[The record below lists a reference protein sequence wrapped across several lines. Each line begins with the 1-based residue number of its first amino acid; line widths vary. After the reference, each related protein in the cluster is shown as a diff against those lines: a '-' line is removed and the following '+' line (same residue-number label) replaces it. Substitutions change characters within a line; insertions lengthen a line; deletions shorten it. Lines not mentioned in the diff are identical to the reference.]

1 MAQTGKGKA
10 ADVRYLELCLFLSQ
24 EESALLDDD
33 DFLSWIEDEE
43 MEKLA
48 KQLYIDLMI
57 LEMDFEEDNDKI

>member
-1 MAQTGKGKA
+1 
-10 ADVRYLELCLFLSQ
+10 
-24 EESALLDDD
+24 LLDDD